1 MTLSETAVSV
11 TVTPDAQGRA
21 LLDVACRQLCRDA
34 GLEAGATERLCQSLA
49 GALAAMATDVPD
61 WSLTFDG
68 GDGHLRIARQGQ
80 VVAEE

>member
-1 MTLSETAVSV
+1 MTLSETAVTV

-49 GALAAMATDVPD
+49 GALAAMSTDEPD
-61 WSLTFDG
+61 CSLTFDG
-68 GDGHLRIARQGQ
+68 GDRYLRIAWQGQ